1 MKLAIDYNLPQGAA
15 NEIIRVM
22 KECSASKKS
31 VEEVKQIPR
40 VIKHMYNKMDDRLRL
55 NIGTDS
61 GIKVQVA
68 TVPLPDA
75 ECFRE
80 NRLSSVDIFYIDP
93 RHWFE
98 SLPQYYTLGDL
109 LLIETPGHD
118 LQYPKKGIDDFDTSR
133 RLIKLT
139 NTARKKHG

>member
-1 MKLAIDYNLPQGAA
+1 M
-15 NEIIRVM
+15 
-22 KECSASKKS
+22 
-31 VEEVKQIPR
+31 
-40 VIKHMYNKMDDRLRL
+40 
-55 NIGTDS
+55 
-61 GIKVQVA
+61 
-68 TVPLPDA
+68 
-75 ECFRE
+75 
-80 NRLSSVDIFYIDP
+80 DP

-139 NTARKKHG
+139 NTARKKHGKPNMQVAGYVPYTDATPIGIDSITPWSFLISLIKRCEREKDFGRFFAGYEPEILLTKEFVGTFEA